1 MEHVIQTEIKK
12 ANQKKKKTNKQT
24 PKTQYNKIAI
34 IQYISF
40 SIHDFKIRTKQK

>member
-12 ANQKKKKTNKQT
+12 TNQKNKKNKQT

-40 SIHDFKIRTKQK
+40 PIHDFKIRTKQK

>member
-12 ANQKKKKTNKQT
+12 TNQKNKQT

-40 SIHDFKIRTKQK
+40 PIHDFKIRTKQK

>member
-12 ANQKKKKTNKQT
+12 QTKKKTTNKQT

-40 SIHDFKIRTKQK
+40 PIHDFKIRTKQK

>member
-12 ANQKKKKTNKQT
+12 KTKKKQTNKQT
-24 PKTQYNKIAI
+24 KTQYNKIAI

>member
-12 ANQKKKKTNKQT
+12 TNQKKKQTNKQT
-24 PKTQYNKIAI
+24 KTQYNKIAI